1 MFTCLNLLNCNTLFF
16 TYTFH
21 VFKFIAR
28 QSFFV
33 NLIAALVL
41 VFLVG
46 FVFFLSLGW
55 ITNHGKY
62 LKVPSVTG
70 KNVDSAIDLLEKEG
84 FEVII
89 TDSLYNDS
97 VPLNTVKKQI
107 PDPDATVK
115 VNRTVFLNVNPSVL
129 PLIDM
134 PKLEGLSYRFAVDK
148 LAKNH
153 LKLGD
158 TTMRPD
164 FMKGSVLEQEYNGAA
179 IATGTKIRWGSVIDL
194 VVGAGLEA
202 QAIKVPD
209 LIGMTV
215 AEAKATLNEKGII
228 LASILTYGSV
238 TDTSNAFVFKQNP
251 EALDFDKSSNSIKP
265 GQTMDIWVQVD
276 RPVLDTVPAVKTD
289 SVKFK
294 TPAIQ

>member
-1 MFTCLNLLNCNTLFF
+1 M
-16 TYTFH
+16 
-21 VFKFIAR
+21 FKFIAR
-28 QSFFV
+28 QNFFV
-33 NLIAALVL
+33 NLLVALVL

-46 FVFFLSLGW
+46 FIFFLSLGW

-62 LKVPSVTG
+62 LKVPEVTG
-70 KNVDSAIDLLEKEG
+70 KNVDSAIQYLEKEG

-107 PDPDATVK
+107 PAADATVK
-115 VNRTVFLNVNPSVL
+115 VNRTVFMNVNPSVL

-134 PKLEGLSYRFAVDK
+134 PKLEGLTYRFAVDK
-148 LAKNH
+148 LKKSH
-153 LKLGD
+153 LQLGD

-164 FMKGSVLEQEYNGAA
+164 FMKGSVLEQKYNGSS
-179 IATGTKIRWGSVIDL
+179 IATGTKIRWGSKISL

-202 QAIKVPD
+202 QPIKVPD
-209 LIGMTV
+209 LIGLSV

-238 TDTSNAFVFKQNP
+238 TDTLNAFVFKQNP
-251 EALDFDKSSNSIKP
+251 DALDFDESPHYIKP
-265 GQTMDIWVQVD
+265 GQTMDIWVQVE
-276 RPVLDTVPAVKTD
+276 RPVRDTVPAFNTDTLTNKT
-289 SVKFK
+289 S
-294 TPAIQ
+294 PQQ